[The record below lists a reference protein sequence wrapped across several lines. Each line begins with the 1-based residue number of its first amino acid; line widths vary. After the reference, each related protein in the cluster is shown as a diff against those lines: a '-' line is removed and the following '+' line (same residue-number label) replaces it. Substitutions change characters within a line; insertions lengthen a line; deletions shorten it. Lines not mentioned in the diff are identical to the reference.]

1 MSTLQ
6 RWFRK
11 YKEDGIE
18 NILAL
23 RGDIPEGGAPHSDYH
38 YAAELV
44 RDIKSQGDFCIGGAC
59 YPEGHVEAANK
70 TEDILHLKEKVEAG
84 CEFLT
89 TQMFFD
95 NNIMYNF
102 LYRIREKGITVPVI
116 AGIMPVTNV
125 NQIKRITSMS
135 GTYLPERFKA
145 IVDRFGDNPAAMK
158 QAGVD
163 LCDRADHRPDRERR
177 KPHPRLLDEQ
187 AGDCRRYSGQPV
199 GDPRMISFDRREA
212 LRYMGYHGAEPD
224 AAVAESLERCA
235 AELQAAVQPKSISA
249 RFPLSFTGENTMQ
262 IGDLTV
268 TSANLARNLRGCTE
282 VYLMAATLGI
292 GADRL
297 IARASAVRMS
307 DAVILQAVAAAMIE
321 TCCDEVNDALRRTAE
336 QEGLYCRPRFSPG
349 YGDFSIEHQ
358 RDFSRLLDTPRKI
371 GLTVTESCLLAPIK
385 SVTAVIGLSPEKQD
399 CHRKGCEE
407 CGKTDCNF
415 RR

>member
-1 MSTLQ
+1 MKISELLKQDKVTLSFEVFPPKTSSSYESVARATQEIAALRPDFMSVTYGAGGGTSEHTVNIAADLKNVAKMVQ
-6 RWFRK
+6 K
-11 YKEDGIE
+11 YKENGIE

-158 QAGVD
+158 QAGVIY
-163 LCDRADHRPDRERR
+163 AT
-177 KPHPRLLDEQ
+177 EQ
-187 AGDCRRYSGQPV
+187 IID
-199 GDPRMISFDRREA
+199 
-212 LRYMGYHGAEPD
+212 
-224 AAVAESLERCA
+224 
-235 AELQAAVQPKSISA
+235 
-249 RFPLSFTGENTMQ
+249 
-262 IGDLTV
+262 
-268 TSANLARNLRGCTE
+268 
-282 VYLMAATLGI
+282 
-292 GADRL
+292 L
-297 IARASAVRMS
+297 IANGVNHIHVYSMNKPEIAAGIQASLS
-307 DAVILQAVAAAMIE
+307 EIL
-321 TCCDEVNDALRRTAE
+321 
-336 QEGLYCRPRFSPG
+336 G
-349 YGDFSIEHQ
+349 
-358 RDFSRLLDTPRKI
+358 
-371 GLTVTESCLLAPIK
+371 
-385 SVTAVIGLSPEKQD
+385 
-399 CHRKGCEE
+399 
-407 CGKTDCNF
+407 
-415 RR
+415 